1 MLSNLTGSNGCSS
14 TFTGPFETAGGAI
27 GPPMAFSAAAIE
39 GLFSSGPTVA
49 SVIFA
54 GRRLLWAIERRALS
68 SSSLVFMSIS
78 LVNLTD
84 RWGNGSSTCPNDRF
98 PTHHDFV
105 HAF

>member
-1 MLSNLTGSNGCSS
+1 MLSPTG
-14 TFTGPFETAGGAI
+14 
-27 GPPMAFSAAAIE
+27 
-39 GLFSSGPTVA
+39 A

-84 RWGNGSSTCPNDRF
+84 RSGNGSSTCPNDRF
-98 PTHHDFV
+98 HVHHDFV